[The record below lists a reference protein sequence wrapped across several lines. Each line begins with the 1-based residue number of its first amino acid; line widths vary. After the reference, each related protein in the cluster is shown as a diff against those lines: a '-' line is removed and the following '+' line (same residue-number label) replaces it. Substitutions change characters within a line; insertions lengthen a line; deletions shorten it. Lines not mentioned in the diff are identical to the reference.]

1 MTRGWEIDLGDGL
14 RTARLRR
21 SHAEEH
27 LALVERDRAALE
39 QWLGWAVMATPGDAR
54 DFLARGERREAED
67 GLPWVGL
74 WLDELLVGGVLWFPL
89 EKPVMAT
96 SVGYWLDSAVGGR
109 GLMTRALRPL
119 LDHVLDDLGLRRV
132 GLEAAVGNTASRR
145 VAERLGF
152 ALEGVKRSAW
162 MVGDRVDDHAVY
174 SLLASDPRPWHGD
187 GPAAPVE

>member
-1 MTRGWEIDLGDGL
+1 MSGAWDLDLGDGL

-21 SHAEEH
+21 EHADEH
-27 LALVERDRAALE
+27 LALVERDRAALSR
-39 QWLGWAVMATPGDAR
+39 WLGWAGMATPGDAR

-67 GLPWVGL
+67 GLPWIGL
-74 WLDELLVGGVLWFPL
+74 WLDGRLVGGVLWMPV
-89 EKPVMAT
+89 ERPVMAT

-109 GLMTRALRPL
+109 GLMTRSLQALIDVA
-119 LDHVLDDLGLRRV
+119 LDARSLRRL

-152 ALEGVKRSAW
+152 TFEGVKRSAG

-174 SLLASDPRPWHGD
+174 SLLVTDPRPWH
-187 GPAAPVE
+187 AAVPRPGVE